1 MFLGAW
7 GAAKIPQ
14 LILEARFMGMPFT
27 VARFVLTVIGVGLMG
42 LLVNSLVRSEDIPIW
57 IVLGW
62 SPWAGLRAC

>member
-27 VARFVLTVIGVGLMG
+27 VARFVLTVIGGLMG
-42 LLVNSLVRSEDIPIW
+42 LLVNSLVRSEDIPI
-57 IVLGW
+57 
-62 SPWAGLRAC
+62 